1 MVIHEKAG
9 KTQEF
14 VEVLFVLTVFDGT
27 VFV

>member
-1 MVIHEKAG
+1 MVINEKAG

-14 VEVLFVLTVFDGT
+14 VEVLFVFTVFGGT